1 MAYTG
6 IRPQLLEDMNAGR
19 ASYRKLTDSQKTTMQ
34 AITRPQL
41 RMDVYEGMT
50 GLSYIVQ
57 RTAEIK

>member
-1 MAYTG
+1 
-6 IRPQLLEDMNAGR
+6 MNGGR
-19 ASYRKLTDSQKTTMQ
+19 VSYRKLADSQKTAVQ

-57 RTAEIK
+57 RITEIK

>member
-1 MAYTG
+1 MVHTG
-6 IRPQLLEDMNAGR
+6 IRPQLLEDMNGGR
-19 ASYRKLTDSQKTTMQ
+19 VSYRKLADSQKTAVQ

-57 RTAEIK
+57 RITEIK